1 MDIKMQEREA
11 IGKKKDKKHGPPILC
26 TGKKKRK
33 KFKNWY
39 VETW

>member
-1 MDIKMQEREA
+1 MQEREA
-11 IGKKKDKKHGPPILC
+11 IGKKKIKKHGPPILC
-26 TGKKKRK
+26 TEKKEK